1 MHFHRTELAEN
12 IAKALVKPDIF
23 SDIRNGLFLTAP
35 RRTGKSMFLQYDLIP
50 ELNSNNVLATYV
62 DLWSDRSVDPS
73 VLVKKSIAE
82 QFVTGFSSLKKYAE
96 LFGAK
101 NFSFAGF
108 KFDSTQP
115 AEELTITEALRV
127 LQKSHDKQIALIID
141 EAQQALSS
149 SDGENLMFALKS
161 ARDQMNSPS
170 DTKLLLIMTGSD
182 RDKLV
187 RLVHGNSA
195 PFFGSKVETLPV
207 LDEHFIRFVASSIEK
222 RLSFSVDE
230 TKVSQAFALFN
241 HRPQPFI
248 ESIGD
253 CLNPLKQV
261 DDFDACLLLAA
272 AVYHGGIEND
282 INDLFNGLSKL
293 EQAILLHL
301 LSQKERFKAYDNA
314 ALAFYTEYCGKDIS
328 MSKAQK
334 AIEKMRNRE
343 PSLIWRSSRGE
354 YSVQEAELSRWYETR
369 SLQRLAP

>member
-1 MHFHRTELAEN
+1 
-12 IAKALVKPDIF
+12 
-23 SDIRNGLFLTAP
+23 
-35 RRTGKSMFLQYDLIP
+35 MFLQYDLMP
-50 ELNSNNVLATYV
+50 ELNRYNVLTIYV

-82 QFVTGFSSLKKYAE
+82 HFAPGLTWLKKYAE
-96 LFGAK
+96 LFGGK

-115 AEELTITEALRV
+115 AEELTIAEALRI
-127 LQKSHDKQIALIID
+127 LQKSNDKKVALIID

-149 SDGENLMFALKS
+149 NDGENLMFALKS

-170 DTKLLLIMTGSD
+170 DTKLLLVMTGSD

-207 LDEHFIRFVASSIEK
+207 LGDDFIRFVSSKIEQ
-222 RLSFSVDE
+222 RLSLSVD
-230 TKVSQAFALFN
+230 KDNVSHAFTLFN

-248 ESIGD
+248 EAIGD
-253 CLNPLKQV
+253 CLNPLKQIA
-261 DDFDACLLLAA
+261 DFDSCFLAA
-272 AVYHGGIEND
+272 AKAYHDGIEND
-282 INDLFNGLSKL
+282 INDLFNGLGKL

-301 LSQKERFKAYDNA
+301 LSQKERFKPYDNA
-314 ALAFYTEYCGKDIS
+314 ALAFYSEYCGKEIT

-343 PSLIWRSSRGE
+343 PSLIWRSNRGE
-354 YSVQEAELSRWYETR
+354 YSVQETELSRWYETR
-369 SLQRLAP
+369 LSKC

>member
-1 MHFHRTELAEN
+1 
-12 IAKALVKPDIF
+12 
-23 SDIRNGLFLTAP
+23 
-35 RRTGKSMFLQYDLIP
+35 MFLQHDLMP
-50 ELNSNNVLATYV
+50 ELNHHNVLTIYV
-62 DLWSDRSVDPS
+62 DLWSDRLADPS
-73 VLVKKSIAE
+73 VLVKRSIAE
-82 QFVTGFSSLKKYAE
+82 HFAAGFVSLKKYTE

-115 AEELTITEALRV
+115 AEELTLAEALRI
-127 LQKSHDKQIALIID
+127 LQKSHDKQVALIID
-141 EAQQALSS
+141 EAQQALSN

-195 PFFGSKVETLPV
+195 PFFGSKVETLPA
-207 LDEHFIRFVASSIEK
+207 LDGQFIHFVASSIKK
-222 RLSFSVDE
+222 RLSIPVDE
-230 TKVSQAFALFN
+230 EKVSQAFTLFN

-248 ESIGD
+248 EAIGD
-253 CLNPLKQV
+253 CLNPIKQV
-261 DDFDACLLLAA
+261 DDFDSCLLSSAA
-272 AVYHGGIEND
+272 AYHDGIEND
-282 INDLFNGLSKL
+282 INELFNGLSKL

-301 LSQKERFKAYDNA
+301 LSQKERFKPYDNT
-314 ALAFYTEYCGKDIS
+314 ALAFYSEYCAKDIT

-354 YSVQEAELSRWYETR
+354 YSVQETELSRWYETYQ
-369 SLQRLAP
+369 SKH

>member
-1 MHFHRTELAEN
+1 M
-12 IAKALVKPDIF
+12 
-23 SDIRNGLFLTAP
+23 
-35 RRTGKSMFLQYDLIP
+35 
-50 ELNSNNVLATYV
+50 NSRV
-62 DLWSDRSVDPS
+62 
-73 VLVKKSIAE
+73 
-82 QFVTGFSSLKKYAE
+82 
-96 LFGAK
+96 K

-115 AEELTITEALRV
+115 AEELTITEAMRV
-127 LQKSHDKQIALIID
+127 LQTSHDKQIALIID

-149 SDGENLMFALKS
+149 NDGENLMFALKS

-170 DTKLLLIMTGSD
+170 DTKLLLVMTGSD

-195 PFFGSKVETLPV
+195 PFFGSKVETLPA
-207 LDEHFIRFVASSIEK
+207 LGDDFIQFGSSRIEQ
-222 RLSFSVDE
+222 RLSLAVDKA
-230 TKVSQAFALFN
+230 KVSQAFTLFN

-248 ESIGD
+248 EAIGD

-261 DDFDACLLLAA
+261 TDFDTCFLSAA
-272 AVYHGGIEND
+272 NTYHDGIEND

-301 LSQKERFKAYDNA
+301 LSQKERFKAYNNT
-314 ALAFYTEYCGKDIS
+314 ALAFYSAYCNKEIT

-343 PSLIWRSSRGE
+343 PSLIWRSNRGE
-354 YSVQEAELSRWYETR
+354 YSVQETELSRCYQRNYPRNIDRKPQTFSTVVVQIICKIGHGLRRYFGYVFRQKPAERVSSGSW
-369 SLQRLAP
+369 LQRSKR

>member
-1 MHFHRTELAEN
+1 MHFHRTDMAKS
-12 IAKALVKPDIF
+12 IAKALIEPDMF

-35 RRTGKSMFLQYDLIP
+35 RRTGKSMFLQHDLMP
-50 ELNSNNVLATYV
+50 ELSRQKVLCIYV
-62 DLWSDRSVDPS
+62 DLWSDRSIDPS
-73 VLVKKSIAE
+73 ILVKKAIAD
-82 QFVTGFSSLKKYAE
+82 QFAAGFSSVKKYTE

-115 AEELTITEALRV
+115 AEELTIAEALKV
-127 LQKSHDKQIALIID
+127 LHKSHDKPIALIVD
-141 EAQQALSS
+141 EAQQAPSS

-170 DTKLLLIMTGSD
+170 HTQLILIMTGSD

-195 PFFGSKVETLPV
+195 PFYGSKVETLPV
-207 LDEHFIRFVASSIEK
+207 LGKDFIEFVASRIEQ
-222 RLSFSVDE
+222 RISLAIDE
-230 TKVSQAFALFN
+230 VKLLEAFNLFN

-248 ESIGD
+248 DAIGD
-253 CLNPLKQV
+253 CLNPLKHSI
-261 DDFDACLLLAA
+261 DFNSCLLSV
-272 AVYHGGIEND
+272 AVAYHEAVEND
-282 INDLFNGLSKL
+282 MKELFNGLSKL

-301 LSQKERFKAYDNA
+301 LAQKERFKPYDNA
-314 ALAFYTEYCGKDIS
+314 ALSFYTEYCGKTVN

-343 PSLIWRSSRGE
+343 PSLIWRSARGE
-354 YSVQEAELSRWYETR
+354 YSVQETELSRWYE
-369 SLQRLAP
+369 SYSSVNH